1 MITKVGEIVEDNIK
15 IEKRILN
22 LSLAGSI
29 AYLLAEVVA
38 AWFTGSKAVFMD
50 CVYDI
55 ADLIMIGPFIIL
67 VPLLYKPVTERR
79 PYGLSQVESLFV
91 TIKCSLLAIITIVL
105 IIQSVGTILDGGNH
119 VDASFIAI
127 FEMAMSLGCAVMYF
141 VLKRINK
148 KFSSPSIKAELYIW
162 KLDTYSTLGVGV
174 AFLLALILEHTGISF
189 IAPYVDPAI
198 AVILA
203 VILLKEPI
211 SMVVEAQRGMMLFA
225 PDEETMNSIRE
236 VVEQPMAEHGYF
248 VNFLDVIKTGRKY
261 WVDVYFVTGDNIVR
275 LDEYKELC
283 VKLNEL
289 LGEKYDS
296 IYVELIP
303 DIEKAKAENIEKIR
317 ARRQETIDYIEEKDR
332 RHQAKAEKKKSKKN
346 TQM

>member
-91 TIKCSLLAIITIVL
+91 TIKCSLLAIITVVL
-105 IIQSVGTILDGGNH
+105 IIQSAGTILDGGNH

-198 AVILA
+198 AIILA

-236 VVEQPMAEHGYF
+236 VVE
-248 VNFLDVIKTGRKY
+248 
-261 WVDVYFVTGDNIVR
+261 
-275 LDEYKELC
+275 
-283 VKLNEL
+283 
-289 LGEKYDS
+289 
-296 IYVELIP
+296 
-303 DIEKAKAENIEKIR
+303 
-317 ARRQETIDYIEEKDR
+317 
-332 RHQAKAEKKKSKKN
+332 
-346 TQM
+346 